1 MERDARRGSRVP
13 RAFQWRNAPPR
24 QGLATFQDL
33 GWTEHVAI
41 VSFSS
46 FSPATIFILFKRT
59 SGILF
64 FSVFYLKYFHAILT
78 GKKKEKKTKLTFFS
92 CFLHYIFQQFQSFN
106 NFHTFSECS
115 TKENSTQKIFR
126 VWLSFCFLSSQDW
139 TAPMPKSG
147 TKSGTKSSIIRGNC
161 YEYIMLLSL
170 YAEEKSKV
178 SA

>member
-1 MERDARRGSRVP
+1 MERDVRRGSRVP

-78 GKKKEKKTKLTFFS
+78 RKRKPKLTFFS

-115 TKENSTQKIFR
+115 TKENSTLKIFR
-126 VWLSFCFLSSQDW
+126 VWLSFCFFSSQDW

-147 TKSGTKSSIIRGNC
+147 SKSSIIGGNC
-161 YEYIMLLSL
+161 YEHIMLLCL
-170 YAEEKSKV
+170 
-178 SA
+178 